1 MNVCLMRIK
10 EIALFLI
17 LVFAVNNL
25 VAQKGLLEILDEEQ
39 QDKPQYTMATF
50 KATRISYGHSVE
62 TRKKGILEVSV
73 ANRFWNTPS
82 RYSQSFG
89 ADKMNSRIALE
100 YGINDRLSTGFGGS
114 TWDGLFDTYLKY
126 RVIRQRDDKEGS
138 PVSLTLF
145 QNASY
150 NSNAFA
156 TPYMDDGFGNRLSST
171 TQALIA
177 RKFTPDL
184 SFQIAPTFVHKG
196 SRISE
201 EDPQNHFA
209 LGFGGRYKLGGHV
222 SFVSEYYAVFNPI
235 VSRDTYGPFSV
246 GINWELGDVM
256 LQFMLTNTSHIVEDA
271 YITDTGYNFN
281 FKNPNLNFGF
291 KATYVIHF
299 NRKLKGLKQET
310 KMP

>member
-1 MNVCLMRIK
+1 MKIK

-25 VAQKGLLEILDEEQ
+25 VAQKGLLEILEEEQ

-82 RYSQSFG
+82 PYSQSFG
-89 ADKMNSRIALE
+89 ADKMNARIALE

-126 RVIRQRDDKEGS
+126 RVIRQRDDKKGS
-138 PVSLTLF
+138 PVSVTLF

-150 NSNAFA
+150 NSNAYA
-156 TPYMDDGFGNRLSST
+156 NPYMDDGFGNRLSFT

-177 RKFTPDL
+177 RKFTPAF

-196 SRISE
+196 FRISE

-222 SFVSEYYAVFNPI
+222 SFVSEYYTVFNPI
-235 VSRDTYGPFSV
+235 TSRDTYGPFSI

-256 LQFMLTNTSHIVEDA
+256 LQFMLTNASHIVEDA

-299 NRKLKGLKQET
+299 NRKLKGLKQEN
-310 KMP
+310 KRP

>member
-1 MNVCLMRIK
+1 MKIK
-10 EIALFLI
+10 EITFFLI
-17 LVFAVNNL
+17 LVL
-25 VAQKGLLEILDEEQ
+25 VANSVLAQKGLLEILEKEQ
-39 QDKPQYTMATF
+39 EDDPQYTMATF
-50 KATRISYGHSVE
+50 KATRISFGHSVE
-62 TRKKGILEVSV
+62 TRKKGILEISV

-82 RYSQSFG
+82 LYSQSFG
-89 ADKMNSRIALE
+89 ADKMNARIALE
-100 YGINDRLSTGFGGS
+100 YGISDRLSTGWGGS
-114 TWDGLFDTYLKY
+114 TWDGLFDWYVKY
-126 RVIRQRDDKEGS
+126 RLIRQRSDKSDS
-138 PVSLTLF
+138 PLSITLF

-150 NSNAFA
+150 YSEAIG
-156 TPYMDDGFGNRLSST
+156 PYIDDDFSNRLSFT

-177 RKFTPDL
+177 RKFTSDF

-196 SRISE
+196 LRFSG

-235 VSRDTYGPFSV
+235 TSRDTYGPFSI

-256 LQFMLTNTSHIVEDA
+256 LQFMLTNASHIVEDA

-291 KATYVIHF
+291 TATYVIHF
-299 NRKLKGLKQET
+299 NRKLKGLKRG
-310 KMP
+310 KK